1 MGEQGH
7 VNTNPTPAD
16 DTETLR
22 ALTVLCHALAVDL
35 AEMHA
40 AGAIDLEQWPN
51 AKTLVEA
58 ALVAGA

>member
-1 MGEQGH
+1 M
-7 VNTNPTPAD
+7 NTNPTPAD

-22 ALTVLCHALAVDL
+22 ALTVLCYALAVDL

-40 AGAIDLEQWPN
+40 VGAIDLEQWPN

-58 ALVAGA
+58 VAGVGA